1 LGRVIEAGGVVRHLG
16 KKLVLDGLSFNARP
30 GEITAFL
37 GPNGAGKTTTI
48 RVLSTLLRPEEG
60 SVRIAGFDTVKEAD
74 EVRRRIGVVTEE
86 AGLLDRLTP
95 REQLTYWGKAQQV
108 PNLDERL
115 RFMVDL
121 LGLHD
126 FMDERAGRLSKG
138 TRQKVAI
145 ARALL
150 HDPPVLL
157 LDEPTANLDVV
168 ATNSVLEL
176 LRRPEIRDGKTVLLA
191 THRLEEAAT
200 YSDRIVAIAKGE
212 AVVDG
217 TPDEIAAKAGT
228 SSFAEGFLKLIGQV
242 EMAKESE

>member
-1 LGRVIEAGGVVRHLG
+1 MIEAGGVVRHLG
-16 KKLVLDGLSFNARP
+16 KKLVLDGLSFAARP

-60 SVRIAGFDTVKEAD
+60 FVRIAGFDTVKEAD

-86 AGLLDRLTP
+86 AGLLDRLTA
-95 REQLTYWGKAQQV
+95 REQLSYWGHAQGLDGS
-108 PNLDERL
+108 LDERL
-115 RFMVDL
+115 GFMTEL
-121 LGLHD
+121 LGLGD

-138 TRQKVAI
+138 TRQKIAI

-176 LRRPEIRDGKTVLLA
+176 LHRPEVREGKTVLLA

-200 YSDRIVAIAKGE
+200 YSDRIVAIAKGQ

-217 TPDEIAAKAGT
+217 TPEEIAAKAGT
-228 SSFAEGFLKLIGQV
+228 ASFAEGFLKLIGRV
-242 EMAKESE
+242 EMEKDAE

>member
-1 LGRVIEAGGVVRHLG
+1 M
-16 KKLVLDGLSFNARP
+16 
-30 GEITAFL
+30 
-37 GPNGAGKTTTI
+37 
-48 RVLSTLLRPEEG
+48 
-60 SVRIAGFDTVKEAD
+60 
-74 EVRRRIGVVTEE
+74 TE
-86 AGLLDRLTP
+86 
-95 REQLTYWGKAQQV
+95 
-108 PNLDERL
+108 
-115 RFMVDL
+115 L
-121 LGLHD
+121 LGLGD

-176 LRRPEIRDGKTVLLA
+176 LHRPEVRDGKTVLLA

-217 TPDEIAAKAGT
+217 TPDEIATKAGT
-228 SSFAEGFLKLIGQV
+228 ATFAEGFLKLIGQV
-242 EMAKESE
+242 EMEKESE